1 MYCVSL
7 ACGSHARMIEEYR
20 QLLADDVQLVELRLD
35 FLRRDPDLPRLLAEK
50 QSDIIV
56 TCRKPEDGGLWRE
69 PEDKRIK
76 LLRQAIIDGV
86 EYVDLEADTAR
97 AIPRHGKTK
106 RIVSYHNLKETPDD
120 LQAIWDRLAQCDPD
134 IIKIAVM
141 PQRIRDVFR
150 VFELQK
156 ANADKIPT
164 IAISMGEVGFM
175 TRVLAHKFGAP
186 FTYSTFSSKRV
197 IAPGLPTYK
206 SLRDVYHFDNIDED
220 TEVFGVVGSPIGHS
234 LSPLIH
240 NKSFVQAGMNRVYL
254 PFLVHQEDLSDFLEL
269 ATDIHVRG
277 LSVTIPHKVAV
288 LTKLTRCDPAVEEIG
303 ACNTIILD
311 NYERFG
317 YNTDYAAAILSIE
330 VAMGGRAD
338 GVSPIQGCS
347 ALVLGAGGAGKA
359 LAYGL
364 QVRGARVTVTDSDP
378 NRAVAVARQLGC
390 TEVDWEMRHG
400 YKCSILANCTPV
412 GMHPNVDETPF
423 DKSAMK
429 EGMVVFDAV
438 YNPENT
444 LLIKNARVKGCIPV
458 TGIEMFVGQ
467 ACLQFRLFTG
477 KPGSATLM
485 RAILR
490 NAISAV
496 QYHK

>member
-1 MYCVSL
+1 MYCVSI
-7 ACGSHARMIEEYR
+7 ACGSHSRMIEEYR
-20 QLLADDVQLVELRLD
+20 QLMADDVPLVELRLD
-35 FLRRDPDLPRLLAEK
+35 FLRREPDLPRLLAEK
-50 QSDIIV
+50 NSQVIV

-69 PEDKRIK
+69 PEEKRLK
-76 LLRQAIIDGV
+76 VLRQAIIDGV
-86 EYVDLEADTAR
+86 EYVDLEADTAKL
-97 AIPRHGKTK
+97 IPRHGKTR
-106 RIVSYHNLKETPDD
+106 RIISYHNLTETPED
-120 LQAIWDRLAQCDPD
+120 LQTIWDRLAQCDPD

-141 PQRIRDVFR
+141 PKRIRDVFR
-150 VFELQK
+150 VFDLQK
-156 ANADKIPT
+156 ANAGKIPT
-164 IAISMGEVGFM
+164 IAISMGETGFM
-175 TRVLAHKFGAP
+175 TRVLAPKFGAP

-206 SLRDVYHFDNIDED
+206 SLRDVYRYDSIDED
-220 TEVFGVVGSPIGHS
+220 TEVFGVVGDPIGHS

-240 NKSFVQAGMNRVYL
+240 NKSFVVAEMNRIYL
-254 PFLVHQEDLSDFLEL
+254 PFLVHPEDLGDFLDL
-269 ATDIHVRG
+269 APSVNVRG

-288 LTKLTRCDPAVEEIG
+288 VGKLTRCDPAVEEIG
-303 ACNTIILD
+303 ACNTVILD
-311 NYERFG
+311 NYDRFG
-317 YNTDYAAAILSIE
+317 YNTDYAAALLSIE
-330 VAMGGRAD
+330 VAMGGKV
-338 GVSPIQGCS
+338 GEISPVKGCS

-364 QVRGARVTVTDSDP
+364 QTRGARVTVTDSDSD
-378 NRAVAVARQLGC
+378 RAIEVARQLGC
-390 TEVDWEMRHG
+390 NEVDWEMRHG

-423 DKSAMK
+423 EKSALK

-444 LLIKNARVKGCIPV
+444 LLIKNARAKGCIPV

-485 RAILR
+485 RQILR

-496 QYHK
+496 HYH